1 MLAMVAVMRMM
12 MMMMMMMMCMV
23 VVVVLVVIMMMM
35 MTRVPVFFLSGR
47 YNVNVKYNDK
57 HVPNSPFRVRA
68 GPPFDASKVKVSGV
82 EESPVTDE
90 PAQVLCD
97 CTEAGTAPLTGM
109 DTL

>member
-1 MLAMVAVMRMM
+1 MLAMVAVMM
-12 MMMMMMMMCMV
+12 MMMMMMMT
-23 VVVVLVVIMMMM
+23 L
-35 MTRVPVFFLSGR
+35 VPVFFLSGR

-109 DTL
+109 GTL

>member
-1 MLAMVAVMRMM
+1 MLAMVAVMMM
-12 MMMMMMMMCMV
+12 MMMMMT
-23 VVVVLVVIMMMM
+23 L
-35 MTRVPVFFLSGR
+35 VPVFFSSGR

>member
-1 MLAMVAVMRMM
+1 M
-12 MMMMMMMMCMV
+12 
-23 VVVVLVVIMMMM
+23 
-35 MTRVPVFFLSGR
+35 
-47 YNVNVKYNDK
+47 KYNNK

-109 DTL
+109 DTVIGVAYVNSFPGFLLSLLVRPCRTPETKCFP